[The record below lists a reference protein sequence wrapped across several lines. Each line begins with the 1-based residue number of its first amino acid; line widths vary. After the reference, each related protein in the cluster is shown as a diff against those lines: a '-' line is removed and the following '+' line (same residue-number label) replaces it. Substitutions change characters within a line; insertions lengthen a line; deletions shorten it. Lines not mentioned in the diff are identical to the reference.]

1 MSGHHVYL
9 GGFVGVAKVET
20 EIARNAMSRLRDAYD
35 PILSSLGLSVNAI
48 KGYDLPDLEQAL
60 ARINEAISHPEQ
72 FGMVRSSGVK
82 AWVVEAHTEISIGIL
97 PFLLERKR
105 LILERI
111 KELRSKE
118 RLNGLQDLIE
128 RLSPGPEKD
137 ELKRQLEALEAE
149 AAAAREQER
158 AAAQVDSAA
167 QALVV
172 EGWQK
177 EHEAKEEVK
186 DELNKLRE
194 ERLLKEEIAERK
206 WNRRVAREPI
216 ATLVGA
222 TLLIILTLVFVVSMF
237 LKIVPSTLLSN
248 SFLIILGYF
257 FGQSASSP
265 NRTQVAE
272 SVKTPAKKKRKDKRT
287 TSEDA

>member
-1 MSGHHVYL
+1 MGL
-9 GGFVGVAKVET
+9 APTPETAVA
-20 EIARNAMSRLRDAYD
+20 RDAMARLRNMYE
-35 PILSSLGLSVNAI
+35 PILTSLGLSVGSI

-60 ARINEAISHPEQ
+60 TRVNEAISHPEQ
-72 FGMVRSSGVK
+72 FGMMRSPGVK
-82 AWVVEAHTEISIGIL
+82 MLLIEQPEISIGIL

-118 RLNGLQDLIE
+118 RLDGLQDLID

-137 ELKRQLEALEAE
+137 ELKRQLGALEAE

-177 EHEAKEEVK
+177 EHEAKEEAK
-186 DELNKLRE
+186 DELKKLRE
-194 ERLLKEEIAERK
+194 EKLLKEEIAERK

-222 TLLIILTLVFVVSMF
+222 VLLIVLTTVFVVSMF

-257 FGQSASSP
+257 FGQSASST
-265 NRTQVAE
+265 NRTQITE
-272 SVKTPAKKKRKDKRT
+272 FVKPSGNKKRKNKPGKPET
-287 TSEDA
+287 A

>member
-1 MSGHHVYL
+1 MGLAPSAVT
-9 GGFVGVAKVET
+9 VA
-20 EIARNAMSRLRDAYD
+20 ARDAMTRLRDMYE
-35 PILSSLGLSVNAI
+35 PILALLGLSVDSI
-48 KGYDLPDLEQAL
+48 KNYDLPDLEQAL
-60 ARINEAISHPEQ
+60 TRVNEAISHPEQ
-72 FGMVRSSGVK
+72 FGTMPTSNVK
-82 AWVVEAHTEISIGIL
+82 MWVVENPERKIGIL

-118 RLNGLQDLIE
+118 RLDGLQDLIE
-128 RLSPGPEKD
+128 RLPPGPEKD

-149 AAAAREQER
+149 AATAREQER

-172 EGWQK
+172 EGWEK
-177 EHEAKEEVK
+177 EHKAKEEAE
-186 DELNKLRE
+186 DELKKLRE
-194 ERLLKEEIAERK
+194 EKLLEEEIADRK

-222 TLLIILTLVFVVSMF
+222 ILLIALTAVFVVSMF

-257 FGQSASSP
+257 FGQSASSV
-265 NRTQVAE
+265 NRPQSTE
-272 SVKTPAKKKRKDKRT
+272 SARSSGKKKRKVKPVK
-287 TSEDA
+287 SEAA